1 MVDTSDLPLS
11 KEVGYLVPDEFKEHS
26 VFNELLKERK
36 RRKDDIA
43 SIRREFNILLEQEIS
58 HRKRD
63 VKRLEQRLRSYDD
76 SIGVQYIQNTTT
88 QILHMFI
95 GKFRGEKKS
104 DTNVFTERCEDKES
118 SGYNKLKAI
127 VSQHFPEHNIAS
139 FVNMADES
147 INKRNRSVHSMKGIK
162 NMVKRS
168 LSLLQQ
174 SPSLQKQCSFE
185 EKILNL
191 YKIGV
196 FK

>member
-1 MVDTSDLPLS
+1 MLDTSDLPLS
-11 KEVGYLVPDEFKEHS
+11 KEVEYLVPDEFKEHS
-26 VFNELLKERK
+26 VFNELSKERNS
-36 RRKDDIA
+36 RKDDIA
-43 SIRREFNILLEQEIS
+43 SIRRILEQEIS

-63 VKRLEQRLRSYDD
+63 VSRLEQRLRSYDD

-88 QILHMFI
+88 QIFHIFI

-104 DTNVFTERCEDKES
+104 DTNVFAERCEDKES
-118 SGYNKLKAI
+118 SGYNELKDI
-127 VSQHFPEHNIAS
+127 VSHHFPEHNMAS

-147 INKRNRSVHSMKGIK
+147 INKRNRSVHSIKGIK

-174 SPSLQKQCSFE
+174 SPSLQKQCWFE
-185 EKILNL
+185 EKILHL
-191 YKIGV
+191 YKTGV